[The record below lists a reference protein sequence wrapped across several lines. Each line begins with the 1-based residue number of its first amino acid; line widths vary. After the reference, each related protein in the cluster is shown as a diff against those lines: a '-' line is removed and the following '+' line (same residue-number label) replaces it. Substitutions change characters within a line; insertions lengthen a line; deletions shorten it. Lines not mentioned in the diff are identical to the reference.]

1 MPDIKV
7 KLPCPYPPVTLIGK
21 IEAGKS
27 SVENAHPP
35 NYRFEW
41 LPGKLE
47 LFSTG
52 GVLRYSIWVTNGNDA
67 GQMV

>member
-1 MPDIKV
+1 
-7 KLPCPYPPVTLIGK
+7 VTLIGK

-27 SVENAHPP
+27 TVENAPPP
-35 NYRFEW
+35 NYRSDG

-47 LFSTG
+47 LFSIG